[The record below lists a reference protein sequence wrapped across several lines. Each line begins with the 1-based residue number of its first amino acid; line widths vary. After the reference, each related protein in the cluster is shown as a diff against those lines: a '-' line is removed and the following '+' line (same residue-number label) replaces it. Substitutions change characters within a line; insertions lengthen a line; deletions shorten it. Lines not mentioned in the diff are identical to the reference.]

1 MERERKMLKI
11 CLIIGYVA
19 LSLCFALFV
28 SFCLYKMYSKQV
40 VFMPAIIK
48 IILLLLLVVGLGT
61 LSISAL
67 GQIL

>member
-1 MERERKMLKI
+1 MLKI

-19 LSLCFALFV
+19 LSLCFVLFV
-28 SFCLYKMYSKQV
+28 SFCLYKMFSKQV
-40 VFMPAIIK
+40 VLMPTIIK
-48 IILLLLLVVGLGT
+48 IILLLLLVIGLGT